1 MGESVYYAS
10 ADAKACKGAGAG
22 HKSDFG
28 DVLPSVIV
36 FVEFVFDEF

>member
-1 MGESVYYAS
+1 MGESVYYAG
-10 ADAKACKGAGAG
+10 ADTKTGEGTGAG
-22 HKSDFG
+22 HKDYFS